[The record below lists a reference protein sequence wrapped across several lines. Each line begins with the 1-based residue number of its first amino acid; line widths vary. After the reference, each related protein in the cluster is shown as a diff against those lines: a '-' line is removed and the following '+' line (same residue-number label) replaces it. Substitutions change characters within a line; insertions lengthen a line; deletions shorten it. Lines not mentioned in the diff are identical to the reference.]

1 MSSPSAG
8 PLSGLSATIQTVRIT
23 AFSIMIEPI
32 VSTLNNSGRIIYN
45 MNDFSTTL
53 PSNVTLPFNTTT
65 CRDAQY
71 CVYGSVA
78 GSSGHRLVYDNS
90 SVADESFSNFGASRD
105 YDAI

>member
-1 MSSPSAG
+1 M
-8 PLSGLSATIQTVRIT
+8 
-23 AFSIMIEPI
+23 
-32 VSTLNNSGRIIYN
+32 STLNNAGRIIYT
-45 MNDFSTTL
+45 MNDFNSSTPTA
-53 PSNVTLPFNTTT
+53 NATPFSTTT

-90 SVADESFSNFGASRD
+90 SVADETFTPMGATRD